1 MIIMVIFFVGFKFNI
16 GKANDRNAEL
26 RRRILLRLNRAWKMQ
41 LRRVVI
47 KLIVGMR
54 IMYNFI
60 GDFALYPTE
69 LVSEH

>member
-16 GKANDRNAEL
+16 GKANDLNAEL
-26 RRRILLRLNRAWKMQ
+26 RRILLRLNRAWEMQ

-47 KLIVGMR
+47 ELIVGMR
-54 IMYNFI
+54 IMYTFI

-69 LVSEH
+69 LVSVN